1 MDLIPMLDIAH
12 SVFNVV
18 TGVPFNEE
26 RSEIRAFRS
35 VLQWREILEAA
46 GFVDSLLYA
55 KQPTDPTVD
64 VMMCFCK
71 PGELMHRNLDQ
82 DLLSSEKISFLIY
95 IFYLYLLISY
105 FMPKQEN

>member
-1 MDLIPMLDIAH
+1 MLDIAH

-26 RSEIRAFRS
+26 RAELRAFRS
-35 VLQWREILEAA
+35 VLQWREIVEAA
-46 GFVDSLLYA
+46 GFIDSMLYA

-71 PGELMHRNLDQ
+71 PGELAAKKLTVDI
-82 DLLSSEKISFLIY
+82 LASKKIS
-95 IFYLYLLISY
+95 
-105 FMPKQEN
+105 

>member
-1 MDLIPMLDIAH
+1 MLDIAH

-26 RSEIRAFRS
+26 RTEIRGFRS
-35 VLQWREILEAA
+35 VLQWREIVEAA
-46 GFVDSLLYA
+46 GLLDTMLYA

-71 PGELMHRNLDQ
+71 PGEFTVKKPAEDVLASQ
-82 DLLSSEKISFLIY
+82 QIS
-95 IFYLYLLISY
+95 
-105 FMPKQEN
+105 